1 MNISETK
8 KPERRKLGLMGG
20 TFDPVHNGHLLI
32 ANEAGWRLEL
42 DKVVFIPT
50 GDPPHKQDHYI
61 TPARCRLEM
70 VRLATQDNPLFE
82 VSAIEIE
89 RPGLSYTAQTLRA
102 LQEDYGEDTDFF
114 FIIGV
119 DAAADLL
126 SWNEPDQVVTLAKLV
141 VVNRPGFDLPMA
153 KLQAGLPEID
163 LNERLILL
171 DVPLVEI
178 SSTEIRSRVAQG
190 ISIRYLLPE
199 EVIGYIEREKIYL
212 PEEEAVQAA
221 GKKANSNAN

>member
-1 MNISETK
+1 MSINETK
-8 KPERRKLGLMGG
+8 PNTRRKLGLMGG

-42 DKVVFIPT
+42 DAVLFIPT
-50 GDPPHKQDHYI
+50 GDPPHKQNLNI
-61 TPARCRLEM
+61 TPARRRLEM

-82 VSAIEIE
+82 VSPIEIE
-89 RPGLSYTAQTLRA
+89 RPGLSYTAQTLQA
-102 LQEDYGEDTDFF
+102 LHEDYGEETDFY

-119 DAAADLL
+119 DAAAELL

-141 VVNRPGFDLPMA
+141 VVNRPGFDLPLA
-153 KLQAGLPEID
+153 KLQAGLPQID
-163 LNERLILL
+163 LNEHLILL

-178 SSTEIRSRVAQG
+178 SSTEIRHRVSQH

-199 EVIGYIEREKIYL
+199 EVIAYIEREKIYL
-212 PEEEAVQAA
+212 PQAA
-221 GKKANSNAN
+221 LPVADGEAQIHAH